1 MQTDLTDYIE
11 SHISAEPPHLQ
22 KLYRDTWLHRLYPRM
37 CAGHVQGRLLKML
50 TAMIAPTRVLELGTF
65 SGYSAMCIAEGMD
78 QSGEVHTVEID
89 DEQADSLRELF
100 ATAPG
105 ARITLHI
112 GDALAVVPSLPGGW
126 DMVYIDANKRQ
137 YTEYFDMVLPLV
149 RQGGFIL
156 ADNTLWDGKVTDTV
170 TNHDAQT
177 LALDRFNSYVAAH
190 PSLETVILPLRD
202 GLTLLRKRP

>member
-22 KLYRDTWLHRLYPRM
+22 KLYRDTWLHRLCPRM

-137 YTEYFDMVLPLV
+137 YTEYFEMVLPLV

-156 ADNTLWDGKVTDTV
+156 ADNTLWDGKVATGS
-170 TNHDAQT
+170 HDPQT
-177 LALDRFNSYVAAH
+177 LGIERFNDAVARD
-190 PSLETVILPLRD
+190 PRVETAIIPIRD
-202 GLTLLRKRP
+202 GLTLLRKL

>member
-50 TAMIAPTRVLELGTF
+50 TAMISPRRVLELGTF

-112 GDALAVVPSLPGGW
+112 GDALTVVPSLPGGW

-156 ADNTLWDGKVTDTV
+156 ADNTLWDGKVATGS
-170 TNHDAQT
+170 HDPQT
-177 LALDRFNSYVAAH
+177 LGIERFNDAVARD
-190 PSLETVILPLRD
+190 PRVETAIIPIRD
-202 GLTLLRKRP
+202 GLTLLRKL

>member
-50 TAMIAPTRVLELGTF
+50 TAMIAPCRVLELGTF

-156 ADNTLWDGKVTDTV
+156 ADNTLWDGKVATGS
-170 TNHDAQT
+170 HDPQT
-177 LALDRFNSYVAAH
+177 LGIERFNDAVARD
-190 PSLETVILPLRD
+190 PRVETAIIPIRD
-202 GLTLLRKRP
+202 GLTLLRKL

>member
-112 GDALAVVPSLPGGW
+112 GDALAVVPSLPSGW

-137 YTEYFDMVLPLV
+137 YTEYFEMVLPLV

-156 ADNTLWDGKVTDTV
+156 ADNTLWDGKVATGS
-170 TNHDAQT
+170 HDPQT
-177 LALDRFNSYVAAH
+177 LGIERFNDAVARD
-190 PSLETVILPLRD
+190 PRVETAIIPIRD
-202 GLTLLRKRP
+202 GLTLLRKL

>member
-105 ARITLHI
+105 ARVTLHI

-156 ADNTLWDGKVTDTV
+156 ADNTLWDGKVATGS
-170 TNHDAQT
+170 HDPQT
-177 LALDRFNSYVAAH
+177 LGIERFNDAVARD
-190 PSLETVILPLRD
+190 PRVETAIIPIRD
-202 GLTLLRKRP
+202 GLTLLRKL

>member
-156 ADNTLWDGKVTDTV
+156 ADNTLWDGKVATGS
-170 TNHDAQT
+170 HDPQT
-177 LALDRFNSYVAAH
+177 LGIERFNNAVARD
-190 PSLETVILPLRD
+190 PRVETAIIPIRD
-202 GLTLLRKRP
+202 GLTLLRKL

>member
-22 KLYRDTWLHRLYPRM
+22 KLYRDTWLHRLYPRL

-156 ADNTLWDGKVTDTV
+156 ADNTLWDGKVATGS
-170 TNHDAQT
+170 HDPQT
-177 LALDRFNSYVAAH
+177 LGIERFNDAVARD
-190 PSLETVILPLRD
+190 PRVETAIIPIRD
-202 GLTLLRKRP
+202 GLTLLRKL

>member
-50 TAMIAPTRVLELGTF
+50 TAMIAPTRVLELATF

-137 YTEYFDMVLPLV
+137 YTEYFEMVLPLV

-156 ADNTLWDGKVTDTV
+156 ADNTLWDGKVATGS
-170 TNHDAQT
+170 HDPQT
-177 LALDRFNSYVAAH
+177 LGIERFNDAVARD
-190 PSLETVILPLRD
+190 PRVETAIIPIRD
-202 GLTLLRKRP
+202 GLTLLRKL

>member
-137 YTEYFDMVLPLV
+137 YTEYFEMVLPLV

-156 ADNTLWDGKVTDTV
+156 ADNTLWDGKVATGS
-170 TNHDAQT
+170 HDPQT
-177 LALDRFNSYVAAH
+177 LGIERFNDAVARD
-190 PSLETVILPLRD
+190 PRVETAIIPIRD
-202 GLTLLRKRP
+202 GLTLLRQL

>member
-50 TAMIAPTRVLELGTF
+50 TAMIAPRRVLELGTF

-112 GDALAVVPSLPGGW
+112 GDALAVVPSLPSGW
-126 DMVYIDANKRQ
+126 DMVYIDANKRH
-137 YTEYFDMVLPLV
+137 YTEYFEMVLPLV

-156 ADNTLWDGKVTDTV
+156 ADNTLWDGKVATGS
-170 TNHDAQT
+170 HDPQT
-177 LALDRFNSYVAAH
+177 LGIERFNDAVARD
-190 PSLETVILPLRD
+190 PRVETAIIPLRD
-202 GLTLLRKRP
+202 GLTLLRKL

>member
-1 MQTDLTDYIE
+1 MQTDLIDYIE

-78 QSGEVHTVEID
+78 ESAEVHTVEID

-112 GDALAVVPSLPGGW
+112 GDALAVVPW
-126 DMVYIDANKRQ
+126 DMVYIDANKRH
-137 YTEYFDMVLPLV
+137 YTEYFEMVLPLV

-156 ADNTLWDGKVTDTV
+156 ADNTLWDGKVATV
-170 TNHDAQT
+170 SRDPQT
-177 LALDRFNSYVAAH
+177 LGIERFNDAVARD
-190 PSLETVILPLRD
+190 PRVETAIIPIRD
-202 GLTLLRKRP
+202 GLTLIRKL

>member
-50 TAMIAPTRVLELGTF
+50 TAMIAPTRVLEPGTF

-137 YTEYFDMVLPLV
+137 YTEYFEMVLPLV

-156 ADNTLWDGKVTDTV
+156 ADNTLWDGKVATGS
-170 TNHDAQT
+170 HDPQT
-177 LALDRFNSYVAAH
+177 LGIERFNDAVARD
-190 PSLETVILPLRD
+190 PRVETAIIPIRD
-202 GLTLLRKRP
+202 GLTLLRKL

>member
-137 YTEYFDMVLPLV
+137 YTEYFEMVLPLV

-156 ADNTLWDGKVTDTV
+156 ADNTLWDGKVATGS
-170 TNHDAQT
+170 HDPQT
-177 LALDRFNSYVAAH
+177 LGIERFNDAVARD
-190 PSLETVILPLRD
+190 PRVETAIIPIRD
-202 GLTLLRKRP
+202 DRTLLRKL

>member
-78 QSGEVHTVEID
+78 KSGEVHTVEID

-137 YTEYFDMVLPLV
+137 YTEYFEMVLPLV

-156 ADNTLWDGKVTDTV
+156 ADNTLWDGKVATGS
-170 TNHDAQT
+170 HDPQT
-177 LALDRFNSYVAAH
+177 LGIERFNDAVARD
-190 PSLETVILPLRD
+190 PRVETAIIPIRD
-202 GLTLLRKRP
+202 GLTLLRKL

>member
-89 DEQADSLRELF
+89 DEQADSLGELF

-112 GDALAVVPSLPGGW
+112 GDALAVVPSLLGGW

-156 ADNTLWDGKVTDTV
+156 ADNTLWDGKVATGS
-170 TNHDAQT
+170 HDPQT
-177 LALDRFNSYVAAH
+177 LGIERFNDAVARD
-190 PSLETVILPLRD
+190 PRVETAIIPIRD
-202 GLTLLRKRP
+202 GLTLLRKL

>member
-126 DMVYIDANKRQ
+126 DMVYIDASKRQ
-137 YTEYFDMVLPLV
+137 YTEYFEMVLPRV

-156 ADNTLWDGKVTDTV
+156 ADNTLCDGKVATGS
-170 TNHDAQT
+170 HDPQT
-177 LALDRFNSYVAAH
+177 LGIERFNDAVARD
-190 PSLETVILPLRD
+190 PRVETAIIPIRD
-202 GLTLLRKRP
+202 GLTLLRKL

>member
-78 QSGEVHTVEID
+78 ESGEVHTVEID

-105 ARITLHI
+105 ARITFHI
-112 GDALAVVPSLPGGW
+112 GDALAVVPSLPSGW
-126 DMVYIDANKRQ
+126 DMVYIDANKRH
-137 YTEYFDMVLPLV
+137 YTEYFEMVLPLV

-156 ADNTLWDGKVTDTV
+156 ADNTLWDGKVATGSRDP
-170 TNHDAQT
+170 QT
-177 LALDRFNSYVAAH
+177 LGIERFNDAVARD
-190 PSLETVILPLRD
+190 PRVETAIIPIRD
-202 GLTLLRKRP
+202 GLTLLRKL

>member
-1 MQTDLTDYIE
+1 MQTDLTEYIE

-50 TAMIAPTRVLELGTF
+50 TAMIAPRRVLELGTF

-78 QSGEVHTVEID
+78 QTGEVHTVEID

-112 GDALAVVPSLPGGW
+112 GDALAVVPSLPAGW
-126 DMVYIDANKRQ
+126 DMVYIDANKRH
-137 YTEYFDMVLPLV
+137 YTEYFEMILPLV

-156 ADNTLWDGKVTDTV
+156 ADNTLWDGKVATGS
-170 TNHDAQT
+170 HDPQT
-177 LALDRFNSYVAAH
+177 LGIERFNDAVARD
-190 PSLETVILPLRD
+190 PRVETAIIPLRD
-202 GLTLLRKRP
+202 GLTLLRKL

>member
-50 TAMIAPTRVLELGTF
+50 TAMISPRRVLELGTF

-137 YTEYFDMVLPLV
+137 YTEYFEMVLPLV

-156 ADNTLWDGKVTDTV
+156 ADNTLWDGKVATGS
-170 TNHDAQT
+170 HDPQT
-177 LALDRFNSYVAAH
+177 LGIERFNDAVARD
-190 PSLETVILPLRD
+190 PRVETAIIPIRD
-202 GLTLLRKRP
+202 GLTLLRKL

>member
-1 MQTDLTDYIE
+1 MQTDLTEYIE

-50 TAMIAPTRVLELGTF
+50 TAMIAPRRVLELGTF

-112 GDALAVVPSLPGGW
+112 GDALTVVPSLPSGW

-137 YTEYFDMVLPLV
+137 YTEYFEMVLPLV

-156 ADNTLWDGKVTDTV
+156 ADNTLWDGKVGTGS
-170 TNHDAQT
+170 HDPQT
-177 LALDRFNSYVAAH
+177 LGIERFNDAVARD
-190 PSLETVILPLRD
+190 PRVETAIIPLRD
-202 GLTLLRKRP
+202 GLTLLRKL

>member
-50 TAMIAPTRVLELGTF
+50 TAMISPRRVLELGTF

-112 GDALAVVPSLPGGW
+112 GDALTVVPSLPGGW

-137 YTEYFDMVLPLV
+137 YTEYFEMVLPLM

-156 ADNTLWDGKVTDTV
+156 ADNTLWDGKVATGS
-170 TNHDAQT
+170 HDPQT
-177 LALDRFNSYVAAH
+177 LGIERFNDAVARD
-190 PSLETVILPLRD
+190 PRVETAIIPIRD
-202 GLTLLRKRP
+202 GLTLLRKL

>member
-137 YTEYFDMVLPLV
+137 YTEYFEMVLPLV

-156 ADNTLWDGKVTDTV
+156 ADNTLWDGKVATGS
-170 TNHDAQT
+170 HDPQT
-177 LALDRFNSYVAAH
+177 LGIERFNDAVARD
-190 PSLETVILPLRD
+190 PRVETAIIPIRD
-202 GLTLLRKRP
+202 GLTLLRKL

>member
-126 DMVYIDANKRQ
+126 DMVYIGANKRQ

-156 ADNTLWDGKVTDTV
+156 ADNTLWDGKVATGS
-170 TNHDAQT
+170 HDPQT
-177 LALDRFNSYVAAH
+177 LGIERFNDAVARD
-190 PSLETVILPLRD
+190 PRVETAIIPIRD
-202 GLTLLRKRP
+202 GLTLLRKL

>member
-112 GDALAVVPSLPGGW
+112 GDALAVVPSLPGEW

-137 YTEYFDMVLPLV
+137 YTEYFEMVLPLV

-156 ADNTLWDGKVTDTV
+156 ADNTLWDGKVATGS
-170 TNHDAQT
+170 HDPQT
-177 LALDRFNSYVAAH
+177 LGIERFNDAVARD
-190 PSLETVILPLRD
+190 PRVETAIIPIRD
-202 GLTLLRKRP
+202 GLTLLRKL

>member
-50 TAMIAPTRVLELGTF
+50 TAMISPRRVLELGTF

-126 DMVYIDANKRQ
+126 DMVYIDANKRH
-137 YTEYFDMVLPLV
+137 YTEYFEMVLPLV

-156 ADNTLWDGKVTDTV
+156 ADNTLWDGKVGTGS
-170 TNHDAQT
+170 HDPQT
-177 LALDRFNSYVAAH
+177 LGIERFNDAVARD
-190 PSLETVILPLRD
+190 PRVETAIIPIRD
-202 GLTLLRKRP
+202 GLTLLRKL

>member
-37 CAGHVQGRLLKML
+37 CAYYVQGRLLKML

-78 QSGEVHTVEID
+78 ESGEVHTVEID

-112 GDALAVVPSLPGGW
+112 GDALAVVPSLPSGW
-126 DMVYIDANKRQ
+126 DMVYIDANKRH
-137 YTEYFDMVLPLV
+137 YTEYFEMVLPLV

-156 ADNTLWDGKVTDTV
+156 ADNTLWDGKVATRSRDP
-170 TNHDAQT
+170 QT
-177 LALDRFNSYVAAH
+177 LGIEHFNDAVARD
-190 PSLETVILPLRD
+190 PRVETAIIPIRD
-202 GLTLLRKRP
+202 GLTLLRKL

>member
-137 YTEYFDMVLPLV
+137 YTEYFEMVLPLV

-156 ADNTLWDGKVTDTV
+156 ADNTLWDGKVATGS
-170 TNHDAQT
+170 HDPQT
-177 LALDRFNSYVAAH
+177 LGIERFNDAVARDPRVDTAII
-190 PSLETVILPLRD
+190 PIRD
-202 GLTLLRKRP
+202 GLTLIRKL

>member
-1 MQTDLTDYIE
+1 MQTDLTEYIE

-50 TAMIAPTRVLELGTF
+50 TAMIAPRRVLELGTF

-112 GDALAVVPSLPGGW
+112 GDALTVVPSLPSGW

-137 YTEYFDMVLPLV
+137 YTEYFEMVLPLV

-156 ADNTLWDGKVTDTV
+156 ADNTLWDGKVATGS
-170 TNHDAQT
+170 HDPQT
-177 LALDRFNSYVAAH
+177 LGIERFNDAVARD
-190 PSLETVILPLRD
+190 PRVETAIIPLRD
-202 GLTLLRKRP
+202 GLTLLRKL

>member
-156 ADNTLWDGKVTDTV
+156 AGNTLWDGKVATGS
-170 TNHDAQT
+170 HDPQT
-177 LALDRFNSYVAAH
+177 LGIERFNDAVARD
-190 PSLETVILPLRD
+190 PRVETAIIPIRD
-202 GLTLLRKRP
+202 GLTLLRKL

>member
-137 YTEYFDMVLPLV
+137 YTEYFEMVLPLV

-156 ADNTLWDGKVTDTV
+156 ADNTLWDGKVATGS
-170 TNHDAQT
+170 HDPQT
-177 LALDRFNSYVAAH
+177 LGIERFNDAVARD
-190 PSLETVILPLRD
+190 PRVETAITPIRD
-202 GLTLLRKRP
+202 GLTLLRKL

>member
-50 TAMIAPTRVLELGTF
+50 TAMIAPTRVLDLGTF

-137 YTEYFDMVLPLV
+137 YTEYFEMVLPLV

-156 ADNTLWDGKVTDTV
+156 ADNTLWDGKVATGS
-170 TNHDAQT
+170 HDPQT
-177 LALDRFNSYVAAH
+177 LGIERFNDAVARD
-190 PSLETVILPLRD
+190 PRVETAIIPIRD
-202 GLTLLRKRP
+202 GLTLLRKL

>member
-1 MQTDLTDYIE
+1 MQTDLTEYIE

-50 TAMIAPTRVLELGTF
+50 TAMISPRRVLELGTF

-126 DMVYIDANKRQ
+126 DMVYIDANKRH
-137 YTEYFDMVLPLV
+137 YTEYFEMVLPLV

-156 ADNTLWDGKVTDTV
+156 ADNTLWDGKVATGS
-170 TNHDAQT
+170 HDPQT
-177 LALDRFNSYVAAH
+177 LGIERFNDAVARD
-190 PSLETVILPLRD
+190 PRVETAIIPLRD
-202 GLTLLRKRP
+202 GLTLLRKL

>member
-65 SGYSAMCIAEGMD
+65 SGYSAMCIAAGMD

-137 YTEYFDMVLPLV
+137 YTEYFEMVLPLV

-156 ADNTLWDGKVTDTV
+156 ADNTLWDGKVATGS
-170 TNHDAQT
+170 HDPQT
-177 LALDRFNSYVAAH
+177 LGIERFNDAVARD
-190 PSLETVILPLRD
+190 PRVETAIIPIRD
-202 GLTLLRKRP
+202 GLTLLRKL

>member
-1 MQTDLTDYIE
+1 MQTELTDYIE

-137 YTEYFDMVLPLV
+137 YTEYFEMVLPLV

-156 ADNTLWDGKVTDTV
+156 ADNTLWDGKVATGS
-170 TNHDAQT
+170 HDPQT
-177 LALDRFNSYVAAH
+177 LGIERFNDAVARD
-190 PSLETVILPLRD
+190 PRVETAIIPIRD
-202 GLTLLRKRP
+202 GLTLLRKL

>member
-1 MQTDLTDYIE
+1 MQTDLTEYIE

-50 TAMIAPTRVLELGTF
+50 TAMIAPRRVLELGTF

-112 GDALAVVPSLPGGW
+112 GDALAVVPSLPSGW
-126 DMVYIDANKRQ
+126 DMVYIDANKRH
-137 YTEYFDMVLPLV
+137 YTEYFEMVLPLV

-156 ADNTLWDGKVTDTV
+156 ADNTLWDGKVATGS
-170 TNHDAQT
+170 HDPQT
-177 LALDRFNSYVAAH
+177 LGIERFNDAVARD
-190 PSLETVILPLRD
+190 PRVETAIIPLRD
-202 GLTLLRKRP
+202 GLTLLRKL

>member
-1 MQTDLTDYIE
+1 MQTDLTEYIE

-50 TAMIAPTRVLELGTF
+50 TAMIAPRRVLELGTF

-112 GDALAVVPSLPGGW
+112 GDALAVVPSLPSGW
-126 DMVYIDANKRQ
+126 DMVYIDANKRH
-137 YTEYFDMVLPLV
+137 YTEYFEMVLPLV

-156 ADNTLWDGKVTDTV
+156 ADNTLWDGKVATGS
-170 TNHDAQT
+170 HDPQT
-177 LALDRFNSYVAAH
+177 LGIERFNDAVARD
-190 PSLETVILPLRD
+190 PRVETAIIPIRD
-202 GLTLLRKRP
+202 GLTLLRKL